1 MPIAVG
7 IAALFIVGVINEKG
21 IDIRKSLAK
30 KPAYIKMGCIS
41 YACYVNSCIRICF
54 SRNRRLLICTI
65 LKEL

>member
-30 KPAYIKMGCIS
+30 KPLILRWAVYS